1 MAKNNAPVHRIDLRV
16 AEVSALFNSMD
27 PTPFHRRDLD
37 KEAVAYVENW
47 ALEFS
52 QSSRFLIVVHIEHLP
67 SADPTSLVVAAFHYY
82 FDYKSTLAKRK
93 LRLLLQE
100 GRTSLAIGLVF
111 LTLCLLAADLLAGF
125 ASNTFLR
132 MLQESLLIGGWV
144 AMWRPMQIL
153 LYDWWPIVRRLRI
166 YRNLGQAK
174 VSVIQAVDRPHP
186 APGDGAGRD
195 ARGGTTMEPSR
206 PNGV

>member
-1 MAKNNAPVHRIDLRV
+1 MEKSHVPVHRIDLRV
-16 AEVSALFNSMD
+16 SEVSALFNSMD

-37 KEAVAYVENW
+37 KEAVEYVENW

-52 QSSRFLIVVHIEHLP
+52 PSSQFLIVVHIENLQ

-100 GRTSLAIGLVF
+100 GRTSLVIGLVF
-111 LTLCLLAADLLAGF
+111 LTLCLLAADMLAGF

-153 LYDWWPIVRRLRI
+153 LYDWWPMARKVRI
-166 YRNLGQAK
+166 YRNLGKAK

-186 APGDGAGRD
+186 APGDVARRD
-195 ARGGTTMEPSR
+195 ARQA
-206 PNGV
+206 